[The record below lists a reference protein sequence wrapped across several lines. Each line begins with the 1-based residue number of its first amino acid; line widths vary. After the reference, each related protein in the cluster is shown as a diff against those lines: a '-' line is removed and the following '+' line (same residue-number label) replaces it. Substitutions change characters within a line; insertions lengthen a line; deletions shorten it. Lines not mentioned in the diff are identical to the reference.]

1 MAFASCPRTS
11 DESRLIPPIS
21 QELPIGGTL
30 RFAVGDPDG
39 MRSST
44 WSVVGGKNHRDVYI
58 NARQA
63 MGGNKLSLHKS
74 GKWRF
79 AENEQRDVR
88 QDRVLIRYEPPAEV
102 SPGWR
107 LAVRIL
113 VPTSSLRT
121 PFEEKPTKDRRPISW
136 WKAPKLGWTMS
147 FNIFLGE
154 NERSDGI
161 NVTCVGEV
169 GRISLPEEC
178 LVWVLADEVDSSEQE
193 DRLQELR
200 DAAKASSKSYGSIAT
215 LAVAAWATENETGRP
230 IIYDLGDLNAFRGF

>member
-1 MAFASCPRTS
+1 MGEEPM
-11 DESRLIPPIS
+11 LIPPVA

-30 RFAVGDPDG
+30 RFAVGDPEG

-63 MGGNKLSLHKS
+63 MSHNKLSLHKS
-74 GKWRF
+74 GKWRV
-79 AENEQRDVR
+79 AENKPRDDG
-88 QDRVLIRYEPPAEV
+88 QDRVLLRFEPSPEV
-102 SPGWR
+102 SVGWR

-113 VPTSSLRT
+113 VPTSSLRP
-121 PFEEKPTKDRRPISW
+121 PFEEKPAKDRRPISW

-154 NERSDGI
+154 SERADDI

-178 LVWVLADEVDSSEQE
+178 MVWVLADEVNSSGQE
-193 DRLQELR
+193 DRIQELR
-200 DAAKASSKSYGSIAT
+200 EMVKASSNSYGSIST

-230 IIYDLGDLNAFRGF
+230 IIYDLGDLNAFQGP